1 MKISLYK
8 STHMLTVI
16 LVAVMLIVIITT
28 IQQLYDTA
36 FQQASERLMET
47 VRSQSQLIETTAS
60 NVLKNDTEPYTAENQ
75 AIVLT
80 LISQAFSG
88 HKEFGENG
96 NFILA
101 KQVNGEIVFILGHPS
116 ATPAPHQTNSFQ
128 EHDVALPMKL
138 ALEGK
143 SGTLITVDYRGEEVL
158 AAYQPIKL
166 LNYGIVA
173 HTDLAEF
180 RKPFIRASVIS
191 MSVGVILIFAG
202 AVSFHLITTPLLNR
216 IYRSEYRMRL
226 LLDSTADGVFGINM
240 KGHCTFTNAACLKL
254 LGYSET
260 KQLLGKSLV
269 DILEQPIPSDK
280 DIYLITTQDILRD
293 FQTAQKNLHYEVSLC
308 HPNGKAFIAEIRLS
322 PVIKNGHCIGAVIL
336 FADITQQKDAL
347 AQKQL
352 ANTVYE
358 NIEEGIIVTNAK
370 AKIVSVNS
378 AFEHITG
385 YKEGEALGR
394 NPRFL
399 KSGQQDRNFY
409 VDMWQQ
415 IVKNGSWKGVIWNK
429 KKDGKIV
436 PLWSSIS
443 SVKDPAGRI
452 THFVGAISDIS
463 TLKAKEEMLEH
474 MAHHDPLTGLPNRL
488 LLDARFELSLQNS
501 ARRNSKLAVLFI
513 DLDNFK
519 EINDLYG
526 HKAGDQLLIETARHL
541 QQLLREEDTVSRLGG
556 DEFVILLSE
565 VNEVESVLELAEKIK
580 LSINQSLSTDDG
592 IELKVDSSIGIAL
605 YPDHGRDTSSL
616 LSRADNAMYKAK
628 NRGKNCICLFQFDD
642 SDEKV

>member
-47 VRSQSQLIETTAS
+47 VRSQSQLIESTAS
-60 NVLKNDTEPYTAENQ
+60 NALKGDTEPYTAETQ
-75 AIVLT
+75 AIVLS
-80 LISQAFSG
+80 LISQTYSG
-88 HKEFGENG
+88 HKELGETG
-96 NFILA
+96 SFSLA
-101 KQVNGEIVFILGHPS
+101 KQVNGKIVFLLGHPN
-116 ATPAPHQTNSFQ
+116 ATPEKIALQTKFLQ

-138 ALEGK
+138 ALAGK

-158 AAYQPIKL
+158 AAYQPIRL

-173 HTDLAEF
+173 QTDLAEF

-191 MSVGVILIFAG
+191 MSIGVILIFAG

-216 IYRSEYRMRL
+216 IHRSEYRMRL

-240 KGHCTFTNAACLKL
+240 TGHCTFTNAACLKL

-260 KQLLGKSLV
+260 KQFLGQSVV
-269 DILEQPIPSDK
+269 DILKQPDNSDK
-280 DIYLITTQDILRD
+280 DTSLITTLDILRD
-293 FQTAQKNLHYEVSLC
+293 FQTAQKGLHYEVSLC
-308 HPNGKAFIAEIRLS
+308 HPNGKVFIAEIRLS
-322 PVIKNGHCIGAVIL
+322 PVIENGHCIGAVIL

-378 AFEHITG
+378 AFEDITG

-399 KSGQQDRNFY
+399 KSGQQDRKFY

-415 IVKNGSWKGVIWNK
+415 IIREGSWKGVIWNK
-429 KKDGKIV
+429 KKSGEIV

-443 SVKDPAGRI
+443 SVKSSAGKI

-463 TLKAKEEMLEH
+463 ALKAKEEMLEH
-474 MAHHDPLTGLPNRL
+474 LAHHDPLTGLPNRL

-526 HKAGDQLLIETARHL
+526 HKAGDQLLIEIALRL

-592 IELKVDSSIGIAL
+592 VALKVNASIGIAL

-616 LSRADNAMYKAK
+616 LSRADDAMYKAK
-628 NRGKNCICLFQFDD
+628 SRGKNCICVFQFDD
-642 SDEKV
+642 TD